1 MNQQSA
7 RLTHSKCTS
16 TLLQLIYP
24 NSEREI
30 DMKLNGVFKE
40 LYKNRTLL
48 LMFLPVGVL
57 FLLFNYLPLAGLV
70 IAFKNFDFSKGIFGS
85 DWMDP
90 LFSNFD
96 YVFSS
101 PVAFR
106 AIRNTILLN
115 ALFIAIGLVFEVR
128 FALLLNE
135 MRNKYF
141 KRITQSLT
149 FLPFFISWIVVG
161 VFAYNLMNYEN
172 GAINRFLEY
181 LNLQPID
188 FYSRAELWPAI
199 LTIAARWKITGYGTI
214 IYLAALTSID
224 SSYYE
229 AASIDGASRW
239 QQIRYISIPMLRP
252 TIIILTLLAVGRI
265 MNADFG
271 MFYAMVGDASLLFP
285 TTDVI
290 DTFVYRSLRKS
301 GDIGMASAAGFLQSF
316 VAFFLVLGSNYAA
329 RKIDKDSAIF

>member
-1 MNQQSA
+1 
-7 RLTHSKCTS
+7 
-16 TLLQLIYP
+16 
-24 NSEREI
+24 
-30 DMKLNGVFKE
+30 MKSNGVIRE
-40 LYKNRTLL
+40 LLRNRTLL
-48 LMFLPVGVL
+48 LMFLPVATLL
-57 FLLFNYLPLAGLV
+57 FLFNYLPLAGLV
-70 IAFKNFDFSKGIFGS
+70 IAFKDFDFAKGIFGS

-90 LFSNFD
+90 LLNNFE
-96 YVFSS
+96 YLFSS
-101 PVAFR
+101 STAYR

-115 ALFIAIGLVFEVR
+115 ALFIIVGLLFEVG

-135 MRNKYF
+135 IRNKYF
-141 KRITQSLT
+141 KRVTQSLT

-161 VFAYNLMNYEN
+161 VFAYNLMNFES
-172 GAINRFLEY
+172 GAINRVLESFGM
-181 LNLQPID
+181 QPID
-188 FYSRAELWPAI
+188 FYSEAGLWPLI
-199 LTIAARWKITGYGTI
+199 LTIAVRWKVTGYGTI

-224 SSYYE
+224 NSYYE
-229 AASIDGASRW
+229 AASIDGATRW

-301 GDIGMASAAGFLQSF
+301 GDIGMASAAGFLQSIIAF
-316 VAFFLVLGSNYAA
+316 VLIIGSNYAA

>member
-1 MNQQSA
+1 
-7 RLTHSKCTS
+7 
-16 TLLQLIYP
+16 
-24 NSEREI
+24 
-30 DMKLNGVFKE
+30 MKSNGVIRE
-40 LYKNRTLL
+40 LLRNRTLL
-48 LMFLPVGVL
+48 LMFLPVATLL
-57 FLLFNYLPLAGLV
+57 FLFNYLPLAGLV
-70 IAFKNFDFSKGIFGS
+70 IAFKDFDFAKGIFGS

-90 LFSNFD
+90 LLNNFE
-96 YVFSS
+96 YLFSS
-101 PVAFR
+101 STAFR
-106 AIRNTILLN
+106 AMRNTILLN
-115 ALFIAIGLVFEVR
+115 ALFITVGLLFEVG

-135 MRNKYF
+135 IRNKYF
-141 KRITQSLT
+141 KRVTQSLT

-161 VFAYNLMNYEN
+161 VFAYNLMNFES
-172 GAINRFLEY
+172 GAINRLLETIGM
-181 LNLQPID
+181 QPID
-188 FYSRAELWPAI
+188 FYSEAGLWPLI
-199 LTIAARWKITGYGTI
+199 LTIAVRWKVTGYGTI

-224 SSYYE
+224 NSYYE
-229 AASIDGASRW
+229 AASIDGATRW

-301 GDIGMASAAGFLQSF
+301 GDIGMASAAGFLQSIIAF
-316 VAFFLVLGSNYAA
+316 VLIIGSNYAA

>member
-1 MNQQSA
+1 M
-7 RLTHSKCTS
+7 
-16 TLLQLIYP
+16 
-24 NSEREI
+24 
-30 DMKLNGVFKE
+30 DMKSNGVIRE
-40 LYKNRTLL
+40 LLRNRTLL
-48 LMFLPVGVL
+48 LMFLPVATLL
-57 FLLFNYLPLAGLV
+57 FLFNYLPLAGLV
-70 IAFKNFDFSKGIFGS
+70 IAFKNFDFAKGIFGS

-90 LFSNFD
+90 LLYNFD
-96 YVFSS
+96 YLFSS
-101 PVAFR
+101 STAFR

-115 ALFIAIGLVFEVR
+115 ALFITVGLLFEVG

-135 MRNKYF
+135 IRNKYF
-141 KRITQSLT
+141 KRITQSIT

-161 VFAYNLMNYEN
+161 VFAYNLMNFES
-172 GAINRFLEY
+172 GAINRLLEGIGM
-181 LNLQPID
+181 QPID
-188 FYSRAELWPAI
+188 FYSEAGLWPLI
-199 LTIAARWKITGYGTI
+199 LTIAVRWKVTGYGTI

-224 SSYYE
+224 NSYYE
-229 AASIDGASRW
+229 AASIDGATRF

-301 GDIGMASAAGFLQSF
+301 GDIGMASAAGFLQSIIAF
-316 VAFFLVLGSNYAA
+316 VLIIGSNYAA

>member
-1 MNQQSA
+1 
-7 RLTHSKCTS
+7 
-16 TLLQLIYP
+16 
-24 NSEREI
+24 
-30 DMKLNGVFKE
+30 MKSNGVIRE
-40 LYKNRTLL
+40 LLRNRTLL
-48 LMFLPVGVL
+48 LMFLPVATLL
-57 FLLFNYLPLAGLV
+57 FLFNYLPLAGLV
-70 IAFKNFDFSKGIFGS
+70 IAFKNFDFAKGIFGS

-90 LFSNFD
+90 LLYNFE
-96 YVFSS
+96 YLFSS
-101 PVAFR
+101 STAFR

-115 ALFIAIGLVFEVR
+115 ALFIMVGLLFEVG

-135 MRNKYF
+135 IRNKYF
-141 KRITQSLT
+141 KRVTQSLT

-161 VFAYNLMNYEN
+161 VFAYNLMNFES
-172 GAINRFLEY
+172 GAINRLLE
-181 LNLQPID
+181 NIGMQPID
-188 FYSRAELWPAI
+188 FYSEAGLWPLI
-199 LTIAARWKITGYGTI
+199 LTIAVRWKVTGYGTI

-224 SSYYE
+224 NSYYE
-229 AASIDGASRW
+229 AASIDGATRW

-301 GDIGMASAAGFLQSF
+301 GDIGMASAAGFLQSIIAF
-316 VAFFLVLGSNYAA
+316 VLIIGSNYAA

>member
-1 MNQQSA
+1 
-7 RLTHSKCTS
+7 
-16 TLLQLIYP
+16 
-24 NSEREI
+24 
-30 DMKLNGVFKE
+30 MKSNGVIRE
-40 LYKNRTLL
+40 LLRNRTLL
-48 LMFLPVGVL
+48 LMFLPVATLL
-57 FLLFNYLPLAGLV
+57 FLFNYLPLAGLV
-70 IAFKNFDFSKGIFGS
+70 IAFKDFDFAKGIFGS

-90 LFSNFD
+90 LLNNFE
-96 YVFSS
+96 YLFSS
-101 PVAFR
+101 STAYR

-115 ALFIAIGLVFEVR
+115 ALFIIVGLLFEVG

-135 MRNKYF
+135 IRNKYF
-141 KRITQSLT
+141 KRVTQSLT

-161 VFAYNLMNYEN
+161 VFAYNLMNFES
-172 GAINRFLEY
+172 GAINRVLESFGM
-181 LNLQPID
+181 QPID
-188 FYSRAELWPAI
+188 FYSEAGLWPLI
-199 LTIAARWKITGYGTI
+199 LTIAVRWKVTGYGTI

-224 SSYYE
+224 NSYYE
-229 AASIDGASRW
+229 AASIDGATRW
-239 QQIRYISIPMLRP
+239 QQIRFISIPMLRP

-301 GDIGMASAAGFLQSF
+301 GDIGMASAAGFLQSIIAF
-316 VAFFLVLGSNYAA
+316 VLIIGSNYAA

>member
-1 MNQQSA
+1 
-7 RLTHSKCTS
+7 
-16 TLLQLIYP
+16 
-24 NSEREI
+24 
-30 DMKLNGVFKE
+30 MKSNGVIRE
-40 LYKNRTLL
+40 LLRNRTLL
-48 LMFLPVGVL
+48 LMFLPVATLL
-57 FLLFNYLPLAGLV
+57 FLFNYLPLAGLV
-70 IAFKNFDFSKGIFGS
+70 IAFKNFDFAKGIFGS

-90 LFSNFD
+90 LLYNFD
-96 YVFSS
+96 YLFSS
-101 PVAFR
+101 STAFR

-115 ALFIAIGLVFEVR
+115 ALFITVGLLFEVG

-135 MRNKYF
+135 IRNKYF
-141 KRITQSLT
+141 KRITQSIT

-161 VFAYNLMNYEN
+161 VFAYNLMNFES
-172 GAINRFLEY
+172 GAINRLLEGIGM
-181 LNLQPID
+181 QPID
-188 FYSRAELWPAI
+188 FYSEAGLWPLI
-199 LTIAARWKITGYGTI
+199 LTIAVRWKVTGYGTI

-224 SSYYE
+224 NSYYE
-229 AASIDGASRW
+229 AASIDGATRF

-301 GDIGMASAAGFLQSF
+301 GDIGMASAAGFLQSIIAF
-316 VAFFLVLGSNYAA
+316 VLIIGSNYAA

>member
-1 MNQQSA
+1 
-7 RLTHSKCTS
+7 
-16 TLLQLIYP
+16 
-24 NSEREI
+24 
-30 DMKLNGVFKE
+30 MKSNGVIRE
-40 LYKNRTLL
+40 LLRNRTLL
-48 LMFLPVGVL
+48 LMFLPVATLL
-57 FLLFNYLPLAGLV
+57 FLFNYLPLAGLV
-70 IAFKNFDFSKGIFGS
+70 IAFKDFDFAKGIFGS

-90 LFSNFD
+90 LFNNFE
-96 YVFSS
+96 YLFSS
-101 PVAFR
+101 PTAYR
-106 AIRNTILLN
+106 AMRNTILLN
-115 ALFIAIGLVFEVR
+115 ALFITVGLVFEVG

-135 MRNKYF
+135 IRNKYF
-141 KRITQSLT
+141 KRVTQSLT

-161 VFAYNLMNYEN
+161 VFAYNLMNFESGAVNRLLEN
-172 GAINRFLEY
+172 IG
-181 LNLQPID
+181 LQPID
-188 FYSRAELWPAI
+188 FYSEAGLWPLI
-199 LTIAARWKITGYGTI
+199 LTIAIRWKVTGYGTI

-224 SSYYE
+224 NSYYE
-229 AASIDGASRW
+229 AASIDGATRW

-301 GDIGMASAAGFLQSF
+301 GDIGMASAAGFLQSIIAF
-316 VAFFLVLGSNYAA
+316 VLIIGSNYAA

>member
-1 MNQQSA
+1 MK
-7 RLTHSKCTS
+7 RHGVLRE
-16 TLLQLIYP
+16 LL
-24 NSEREI
+24 R
-30 DMKLNGVFKE
+30 
-40 LYKNRTLL
+40 NRTLL
-48 LMFLPVGVL
+48 LMFLPVATLL
-57 FLLFNYLPLAGLV
+57 FLFNYLPLAGLV
-70 IAFKNFDFSKGIFGS
+70 IAFKDFDFQEGIFGS

-90 LFSNFD
+90 LLSNFD
-96 YVFSS
+96 YLFSS
-101 PVAFR
+101 DVAYR

-115 ALFIAIGLVFEVR
+115 ALFIAVGLVFEVGL
-128 FALLLNE
+128 ALMLNE
-135 MRNKYF
+135 IRSKYF
-141 KRITQSLT
+141 KRVTQSLT

-161 VFAYNLMNYEN
+161 VFAYNLMNYES
-172 GAINRFLEY
+172 GAINRLLETIGM
-181 LNLQPID
+181 QPID
-188 FYSRAELWPAI
+188 FYSEAGLWPLI
-199 LTIAARWKITGYGTI
+199 LTIAIRWKVTGYGTI

-224 SSYYE
+224 NSYYE

-239 QQIRYISIPMLRP
+239 QQIRYISIPMLKP

-301 GDIGMASAAGFLQSF
+301 GDIGMASAAGFLQSVIAF
-316 VAFFLVLGSNYAA
+316 VLVIGSNYMA

>member
-1 MNQQSA
+1 
-7 RLTHSKCTS
+7 
-16 TLLQLIYP
+16 
-24 NSEREI
+24 
-30 DMKLNGVFKE
+30 MKSNGVIRE
-40 LYKNRTLL
+40 LLRNRTLL
-48 LMFLPVGVL
+48 LMFLPVATLL
-57 FLLFNYLPLAGLV
+57 FLFNYLPLAGLV
-70 IAFKNFDFSKGIFGS
+70 IAFKNFDFAKGIFGS

-90 LFSNFD
+90 LFYNFE
-96 YVFSS
+96 YLFSS
-101 PVAFR
+101 STAFR

-115 ALFIAIGLVFEVR
+115 ALFIIVGLLFEVG

-135 MRNKYF
+135 IRNKYF
-141 KRITQSLT
+141 KRVTQSLT

-161 VFAYNLMNYEN
+161 VFAYNLMNFES
-172 GAINRFLEY
+172 GAINRLLE
-181 LNLQPID
+181 NIGMQPID
-188 FYSRAELWPAI
+188 FYSEAGLWPLI
-199 LTIAARWKITGYGTI
+199 LTIAVRWKVTGYGTI

-224 SSYYE
+224 NSYYE
-229 AASIDGASRW
+229 AASIDGATRW

-301 GDIGMASAAGFLQSF
+301 GDIGMASAAGFQQSIIAF
-316 VAFFLVLGSNYAA
+316 VLIIGSNYAA